1 MFSNQ
6 MLLSDQYY
14 EIPEEVTVYLEK
26 MSEQNVRP

>member
-6 MLLSDQYY
+6 MFSDQYY
-14 EIPEEVTVYLEK
+14 EIPEEVTVYREN